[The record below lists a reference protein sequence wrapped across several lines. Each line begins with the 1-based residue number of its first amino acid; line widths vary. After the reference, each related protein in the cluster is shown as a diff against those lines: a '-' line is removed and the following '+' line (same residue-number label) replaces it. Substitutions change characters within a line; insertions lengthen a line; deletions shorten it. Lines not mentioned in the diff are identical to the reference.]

1 MHEIKKEDLNILY
14 IDREDYDYID
24 STWDSAKLELKWWN
38 VALLVIFNKNFRWL
52 LKDTLLYAI
61 RWENTIRGGNSCDAF
76 SFKCS
81 YSEKVFK
88 NSGYSKNKT
97 II

>member
-1 MHEIKKEDLNILY
+1 MYEVKKEDLDLLY
-14 IDREDYDYID
+14 IDRKDYTYVD
-24 STWDSAKLELKWWN
+24 STWNSAKLELKWWN
-38 VALLVIFNKNFRWL
+38 VAFLVIFNKNFRWL

-76 SFKCS
+76 LFKCS